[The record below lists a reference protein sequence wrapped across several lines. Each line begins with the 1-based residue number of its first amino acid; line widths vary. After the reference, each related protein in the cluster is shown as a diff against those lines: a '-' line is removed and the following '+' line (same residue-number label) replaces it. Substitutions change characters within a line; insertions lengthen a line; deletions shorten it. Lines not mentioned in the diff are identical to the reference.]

1 MKIHMKRIK
10 VLMPFSQAVLLL
22 EMYSEE
28 NHPREAKRC
37 LHADVRCRVTRMLG
51 RRIQPQR
58 LMMGMSKLIRN
69 RREQT

>member
-1 MKIHMKRIK
+1 MKIHMKSIK

-37 LHADVRCRVTRMLG
+37 LHADIRGHVTQMLE
-51 RRIQPQR
+51 RRIQPQH
-58 LMMGMSKLIRN
+58 LMMGVSKLIRSH
-69 RREQT
+69 REQT